1 MDEPYRASQPTL
13 DDDVILL
20 DTPVL
25 DADSLI
31 ESEYEDEN
39 DVETEQVVLLDQIRL
54 DNDDLE
60 LL

>member
-1 MDEPYRASQPTL
+1 MDEFQRASQPTL
-13 DDDVILL
+13 DDEIILL

-31 ESEYEDEN
+31 EAEYEDEN
-39 DVETEQVVLLDQIRL
+39 DVETEQVVLLDHIRL